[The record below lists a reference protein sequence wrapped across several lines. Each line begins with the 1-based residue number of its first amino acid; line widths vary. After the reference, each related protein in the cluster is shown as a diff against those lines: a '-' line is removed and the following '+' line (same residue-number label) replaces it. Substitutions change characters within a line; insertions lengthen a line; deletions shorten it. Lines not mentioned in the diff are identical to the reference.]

1 MFDGI
6 KLLQKIKNNE
16 LKFNQKINVYFDN
29 TLTGTLDL
37 EAVLTYRGDEV
48 LWSENTFRFSMLY
61 DDNYLFEIVGDKK
74 IEKLKIKDDK
84 LIGKWENGR
93 DYNYTLSAPQNV
105 IANKI
110 NELIDVVNELRNE
123 VKE

>member
-1 MFDGI
+1 MLDGI

-84 LIGKWENGR
+84 LIGKWENGS

-110 NELIDVVNELRNE
+110 NELIDVVNELAKD
-123 VKE
+123 KE

>member
-1 MFDGI
+1 MINGI
-6 KLLQKIKNNE
+6 ELLKKIKNNE
-16 LKFNQKINVYFDN
+16 LKLNQKINVYYDN
-29 TLTGTLDL
+29 KDVAYDL
-37 EAVLTYRGDEV
+37 VAILTYKGDEV
-48 LWSENTFRFSMLY
+48 IWTEKTFRFSMLY

-84 LIGKWENGR
+84 LIGKWENGS

-110 NELIDVVNELRNE
+110 NELIDVVNELAKD
-123 VKE
+123 KE

>member
-1 MFDGI
+1 MLDGI

-29 TLTGTLDL
+29 ILTGTLDL

-61 DDNYLFEIVGDKK
+61 NDNYLFEIVEDKK
-74 IEKLKIKDDK
+74 IEKLSRCS
-84 LIGKWENGR
+84 WQENGVTIQEMVSI
-93 DYNYTLSAPQNV
+93 DAV
-105 IANKI
+105 FDKV
-110 NELIDVVNELRNE
+110 NELIDVVNELAKD
-123 VKE
+123 KE

>member
-1 MFDGI
+1 MINGI
-6 KLLQKIKNNE
+6 ELLQKIKNNE

-29 TLTGTLDL
+29 TLTATLDL
-37 EAVLTYRGDEV
+37 EAVLIYRGDEV

-61 DDNYLFEIVGDKK
+61 DDNYLFEIVEDKK

-84 LIGKWENGR
+84 LIEKWENGS

-110 NELIDVVNELRNE
+110 NELIDVVNELAKD
-123 VKE
+123 KE

>member
-1 MFDGI
+1 MINGI
-6 KLLQKIKNNE
+6 ELLKKIKNNE
-16 LKFNQKINVYFDN
+16 LKLNQKINVYYDN
-29 TLTGTLDL
+29 KDVAYDL
-37 EAVLTYRGDEV
+37 VAILTYKGNEV
-48 LWSENTFRFSMLY
+48 IWTENTFRFSMLY

-84 LIGKWENGR
+84 LIGKWENGS

-110 NELIDVVNELRNE
+110 NELIDVVNELAKD
-123 VKE
+123 KE

>member
-1 MFDGI
+1 MLDGI

-37 EAVLTYRGDEV
+37 EAVLTYKGDEV

-84 LIGKWENGR
+84 LIGKWENGS

-110 NELIDVVNELRNE
+110 NELIDVVNELA
-123 VKE
+123 KDKK